1 MENDVGGT
9 YNTHVGWGG
18 MGVINLYEN
27 GGNLKGKRQRLKN
40 RRKIGG

>member
-1 MENDVGGT
+1 MEYEIGGT
-9 YNTHVGWGG
+9 YNAHRGGG

-27 GGNLKGKRQRLKN
+27 GWNLKGKRQRVIN

>member
-1 MENDVGGT
+1 MGDDVGGT
-9 YNTHVGWGG
+9 YNAHGGG

-27 GGNLKGKRQRLKN
+27 GGNLKGKRQRVIN